1 MKLSKNWLKD
11 YLNLDKITDEELQ
24 NIIGFHVCEI
34 EAYKKMVEATNL
46 SIGKSLKLYA
56 VLQMFV
62 QALRL

>member
-34 EAYKKMVEATNL
+34 EAYKKNGGGNKF
-46 SIGKSLKLYA
+46 IY
-56 VLQMFV
+56 
-62 QALRL
+62 R